1 MSENAE
7 VIKILLVE
15 DDDSDIE
22 LTRDM
27 LQKTKFHLDLRVAR
41 NGEEA
46 LQYLRREGEFKIASE
61 PDLILLDLNMP
72 IMNGQETLQNIKGD
86 DNLKHIPVVVLTTS
100 DSDIDIV
107 RSYTSGANC
116 YISKPIGIDNFR
128 EVVKQ
133 ISEFW
138 FTVVKIPTTVLRASS

>member
-107 RSYTSGANC
+107 RSYTS
-116 YISKPIGIDNFR
+116 
-128 EVVKQ
+128 
-133 ISEFW
+133 
-138 FTVVKIPTTVLRASS
+138 